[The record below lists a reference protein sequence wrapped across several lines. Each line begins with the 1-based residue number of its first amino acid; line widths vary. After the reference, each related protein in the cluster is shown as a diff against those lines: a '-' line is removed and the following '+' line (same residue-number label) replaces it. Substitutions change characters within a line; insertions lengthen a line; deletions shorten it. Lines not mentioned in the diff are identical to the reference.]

1 MPRNPAYVAVIE
13 PIKETGMHD
22 YRLDEIER
30 PERHPKA
37 VDRLLGSRRRPI
49 VDRSGG
55 ELPGRKVD
63 GRR

>member
-1 MPRNPAYVAVIE
+1 
-13 PIKETGMHD
+13 MHD

-55 ELPGRKVD
+55 ELPGGKVD